1 MYLRK
6 QIHFHLEI
14 HYQSILNLFFDAI
27 KIFRDIFFSQTDTYT
42 VSTYKENT

>member
-14 HYQSILNLFFDAI
+14 HYQSIQKIFFDAI

-42 VSTYKENT
+42 VSIKKYL